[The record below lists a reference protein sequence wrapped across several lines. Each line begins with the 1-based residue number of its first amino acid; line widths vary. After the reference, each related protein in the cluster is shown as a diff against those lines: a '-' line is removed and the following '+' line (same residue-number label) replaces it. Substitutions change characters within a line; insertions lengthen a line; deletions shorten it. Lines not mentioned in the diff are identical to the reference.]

1 MFIYFKNTTEAGRL
15 SYIYLDNL
23 EKGEKGYSMEEYERQ
38 RNRCGVILLDTKER
52 RREPEKYIATTKTG
66 GP

>member
-1 MFIYFKNTTEAGRL
+1 
-15 SYIYLDNL
+15 
-23 EKGEKGYSMEEYERQ
+23 MEEYERQ
-38 RNRCGVILLDTKER
+38 RKKYRVILLEAKER

>member
-1 MFIYFKNTTEAGRL
+1 
-15 SYIYLDNL
+15 
-23 EKGEKGYSMEEYERQ
+23 MEEYERQ